1 MSVSEGWISQRAR
14 MCEVSSDGG
23 DANRRSV
30 GLAKEQNG
38 RASKTSSKKNRP
50 KKLKAL
56 HDFCT
61 GIYSVHG
68 RAYDSA

>member
-1 MSVSEGWISQRAR
+1 MSVSEGRIAQRAG

-38 RASKTSSKKNRP
+38 RAIRTSS
-50 KKLKAL
+50 
-56 HDFCT
+56 
-61 GIYSVHG
+61 
-68 RAYDSA
+68 